1 MKLILKVG
9 YKKKKLVQMKIEL
22 EERLMDLIEGS
33 QELNGLPALYFDTEI
48 IGILEELARLDGV

>member
-9 YKKKKLVQMKIEL
+9 YKKKKLVEMKIEL

-48 IGILEELARLDGV
+48 IGILEELERLDGV